1 MFSQAKRVSRI
12 LSTEGHGGVHGRG
25 MHGGGGGGAVHGR
38 RDGHRILLE
47 CILVIF
53 AHRHL
58 FKIKIKLHLSTCFPA
73 IMMVM

>member
-1 MFSQAKRVSRI
+1 MCNV
-12 LSTEGHGGVHGRG
+12 GGMGVCMAGVC
-25 MHGGGGGGAVHGR
+25 MVGGGGVHGR

-58 FKIKIKLHLSTCFPA
+58 FKIKI
-73 IMMVM
+73 